1 MKNVIES
8 TATIMTAKNEHGLTP
23 QQEKFAQ
30 GVASGKSLSD
40 AYRGAYPASKKWV
53 DKTVW
58 ARSSEMAADSKVSGR
73 IVSLAK
79 KVEERFAI
87 DTEKLLRE
95 AHRLAHSDIANI
107 MTDEGRVKLP
117 HELDPETRAAVA
129 SFKIDEYG
137 RIEYKFW
144 DKNSAI
150 ERLFKHKGLFEVDNK
165 QRADPLADVLR
176 TLGGNV
182 LGPARGVLPLQ
193 ALEDED

>member
-1 MKNVIES
+1 
-8 TATIMTAKNEHGLTP
+8 MTAKNDHGLTP
-23 QQEKFAQ
+23 QQEKFALA
-30 GVASGKSLSD
+30 VAGGKSLAD
-40 AYRGAYPASKKWV
+40 AYREAYPASAKW
-53 DKTVW
+53 KLESLHPK
-58 ARSSEMAADSKVSGR
+58 ASALAADGKVQAR
-73 IVSLAK
+73 VASLAK
-79 KVEERFAI
+79 KVEEKFVI

-95 AHRLAHSDIANI
+95 ATRLAHSDIAGI
-107 MTDEGRVKLP
+107 MHSNGRVKLP

-165 QRADPLADVLR
+165 QKTDPLTNLIK

-182 LGPARGVLPLQ
+182 LGPGRGVLPLP
-193 ALEDED
+193 AAGEEE

>member
-1 MKNVIES
+1 MP
-8 TATIMTAKNEHGLTP
+8 AKNEHGLTP
-23 QQEKFAQ
+23 QQEAFAMA
-30 GVASGKSLSD
+30 VASGKSLAE
-40 AYRGAYPASKKWV
+40 AYRAAYPKSLKWAESTLWPHASRLSG
-53 DKTVW
+53 DG
-58 ARSSEMAADSKVSGR
+58 KVSAR
-73 IVSLAK
+73 IKALAQ

-95 AHRLAHSDIANI
+95 ASRLAHSDIANI
-107 MTDEGRVKLP
+107 MHADGRVKLP

-150 ERLFKHKGLFEVDNK
+150 ERLFKHKGLFEQDNK
-165 QRADPLADVLR
+165 QKTDPLVDVLK

-182 LGPARGVLPLQ
+182 LGPNRGVLPLPQ
-193 ALEDED
+193 QDEDD